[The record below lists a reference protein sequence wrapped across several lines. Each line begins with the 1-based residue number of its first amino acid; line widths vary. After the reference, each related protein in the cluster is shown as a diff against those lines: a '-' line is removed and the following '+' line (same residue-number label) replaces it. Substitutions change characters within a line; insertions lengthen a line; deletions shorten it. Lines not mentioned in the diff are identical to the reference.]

1 MPRTRDE
8 IREAILT
15 HLRAAYAPRR
25 IVTTPKSFF
34 WSLADSLALE
44 QEGAEATA
52 AASALEAFPATAS
65 DEGVQRHAEWSGLE
79 RQPASRAVL
88 RARVTGTPDAT
99 VEIPEGAELASIE
112 GLLFNV
118 MPDTLVLDG
127 SGYGFVSAAA
137 HDVGAAANLAAGAV
151 LTWTSAPAGLTATA
165 TVMAAPGDTSSLLL
179 AGAELESIESL
190 RLRVELWR
198 NEKAQA
204 GNRSD
209 WVGWATSVSGVGSAY
224 IYPRARRVSDGVGGY
239 NWSFGVHGSLVLM
252 PLAPAPGADTYVQ
265 NADGTMGLGLSPDFS
280 RLPSELL
287 RTFVGD
293 YIEGTRDASGAPV
306 PEALQEQLRPTTLA
320 PGNYELGAPLA
331 AETNITIRVTADPT
345 IALWPW
351 GTDGSPRTVLA
362 STSTTLTLSDATGI
376 TAGSRL
382 ALRVGTDVVRGGWWT
397 LRAAAAP
404 VGAVVTLTTSLPAEP
419 AVSTQVRP
427 DCGLWDEIRRRVLQH
442 FDGLGTGDTQ
452 VPVSPYIPDR
462 DVVQI
467 MCARYPRPNDSGR
480 DRLFLSDLIA
490 SIEAIPG
497 VVGVE
502 ISDPTGTVIP
512 TTGVLLTP
520 GLITV
525 QPVLS

>member
-8 IREAILT
+8 IRESILDR
-15 HLRAAYAPRR
+15 LRAAYAPRR
-25 IVTTPKSFF
+25 ILTAPKSFF
-34 WSLADSLALE
+34 WALAEALALE

-52 AASALEAFPATAS
+52 AAAPLEAFPATAS
-65 DEGVQRHAEWSGLE
+65 DEGVLRHVDWSGLT

-88 RARVTGTPDAT
+88 RVRVTGTPGAT
-99 VEIPEGAELASIE
+99 VEIADGDELASVE
-112 GLLFNV
+112 GLLFLAE
-118 MPDTLVLDG
+118 PASLVLDG
-127 SGYGFVSAAA
+127 SGYGFISVAAR
-137 HDVGAAANLAAGAV
+137 DVGAAANLAAPAV
-151 LTWTSAPAGLTATA
+151 LTWTSAPAGLASTA

-179 AGAELESIESL
+179 AGAELESIEAL
-190 RLRVELWR
+190 RERVTLWR
-198 NEKAQA
+198 KEKAQA

-224 IYPRARRVSDGVGGY
+224 IYPRTRRVSNGVGGY
-239 NWSFGVHGSLVLM
+239 NWSYAVHGSLVLM

-287 RTFVGD
+287 RVYVGD
-293 YIEGTRDASGAPV
+293 YIEGTRDAAGAPV
-306 PEALQEQLRPTTLA
+306 PEALQEQLRPATLA

-331 AETNITIRVTADPT
+331 AETNITIRVTADPA

-351 GTDGSPRTVLA
+351 GTDGSPRTVLS
-362 STSTTLTLSDATGI
+362 STTNTLTLSDATGI

-382 ALRVGTDVVRGGWWT
+382 AVRVGTNVVRGGWWI

-404 VGAVVTLTTSLPAEP
+404 VGAVVTLTTPLPAEP
-419 AVSTQVRP
+419 GVASQVRP

-452 VPVSPYIPDR
+452 VPVSPYYPDR

-467 MCARYPRPNDSGR
+467 MSARYPRPNDAGR

-490 SIEAIPG
+490 LIEAIPG

-525 QPVLS
+525 SVLPE